1 MNNGNQSEPFKRLNF
16 FTGFFTTADDWNE
29 GEQYHL
35 DKRRL
40 HNRGLHT
47 PGIIPIVAGEPGSLA
62 VLPAEGLRIR
72 VEPGAVLDGTGN
84 LIYLHNAW
92 EQEIDKPVLPEDP
105 AGPPLAHTR
114 YVTIRFGEVFT
125 DPIVNAQDPDY
136 SGHARRTEL
145 PQVEVRDVEPDN
157 HEWME
162 LARITV
168 YSNTVEIAPE
178 DIDVSHVKHAGAV
191 DPNKDKQVQEIHSE
205 LERIEKDLVQVDEY
219 HELQRLLVLRRLHR
233 PGVIANEDEWL
244 KVDEVD
250 GATAPAVQV
259 LPGAALDA
267 AGHLLQVAQPV
278 QISIERPIDWPD
290 DTHRLVYITIE
301 HPGAGEDHKT
311 VAPLLR
317 ALYTEPSDLQVE
329 LGRIRLTRDATQIS
343 RPLDPHHPQVN
354 EIDLRHVQTAG
365 SVDLLKDRLFAAV
378 RERIERAH
386 EYHLQKVRRH
396 NRGVHTPGVLHGV
409 GDEFKVTAL
418 GGLTVRVEAGAAVD
432 GEGNEIYLAEAH
444 PLTIARSA
452 AARRVYI
459 AVRHRD
465 SFAHYLSDLEKPFMG
480 GFSTAVIVESES
492 APDNRTLLE
501 LAHIDLPADAETI
514 DQEEIDTRKKPWSGS
529 IGVAPEYL
537 PLELQ
542 KRIRLQMET
551 KRENFARL
559 ASRFPSPS
567 VDDVRAAALHI
578 QMSIATLRPDQALA
592 LFNAIAQVELDVK
605 QELARRYPPLVW
617 QAEFIGYSE
626 AVAAL
631 LEALRQRQSIEALL
645 NFQEQVA
652 IAALEVAEVVL
663 QPPIAHAGPDQG
675 VETSEP
681 MAKVML
687 DGSRSRAAQGH
698 QIMRYAWENITAGT
712 TLIETDQAQAEVT
725 LPLGVH
731 VLRLI
736 VEDNAYQRSEP
747 DVVVIR
753 VEPTA
758 ISITRIDPEQGW
770 RGATFDAVIWGKNL
784 QRATAVK
791 VYHEGKEDK
800 RIHVAIRAGGNAEQL
815 LVTFKISG
823 LAALGPR
830 VVEVVTPHGAATA
843 PFAIVPHE
851 QPVILGITPLW
862 ATPGLLPSM
871 PLRVEG
877 DHLEQAGKITFLRG
891 ETADPAL
898 QTIIRRADADYID
911 ADLSI
916 SVNAEFGARRL
927 TVTTPAGTTESPP
940 TVYLTVVPGF
950 LQVDIILLTIAT
962 ALIYLISGFPNT
974 VPVFIGVS
982 YLVLLAGLYAPTSW
996 LLPDLRP
1003 MMRWG
1008 LLIYALVIIVIW
1020 LVSLPAVTFTPPL
1033 VYVTKAIEV
1042 LLVLLLFAESRQP

>member
-62 VLPAEGLRIR
+62 VLPAEGLHIR
-72 VEPGAVLDGTGN
+72 VEPGAVLDGNGN

-105 AGPPLAHTR
+105 AGLPLAHTR
-114 YVTIRFGEVFT
+114 YVAIRFGEVFT

-290 DTHRLVYITIE
+290 DTHRLVYIIIE

-311 VAPLLR
+311 VAPLVR

-329 LGRIRLTRDATQIS
+329 LGRIRLTRDVTKIS

-365 SVDLLKDRLFAAV
+365 SVDLLKDRLFASV
-378 RERIERAH
+378 RERLERAH
-386 EYHLQKVRRH
+386 EYHLQKARRH

-409 GDEFKVTAL
+409 GAELNVVTV
-418 GGLTVRVEAGAAVD
+418 GGLTVRVEAGAAID

-452 AARRVYI
+452 GARRVYI

-465 SFAHYLSDLEKPFMG
+465 SFAHYLSDLEQPFID

-514 DQEEIDTRKKPWSGS
+514 EQSQLDTSNKPLSGS
-529 IGVAPEYL
+529 IGVAPVYL
-537 PLELQ
+537 PAVLQ
-542 KRIRLQMET
+542 KQIRLQMET
-551 KRENFARL
+551 RRENFARL
-559 ASRFPSPS
+559 AIRFPSPS

-578 QMSIATLRPDQALA
+578 QMSVATLRLDQALA
-592 LFNAIAQVELDVK
+592 LLAAIAQVELDVK
-605 QELARRYPPLVW
+605 QELAMLYPPLVW
-617 QAEFIGYSE
+617 QTEFIAYSD

-631 LEALRQRQSIEALL
+631 LEALRQGQSIETIL
-645 NFQEQVA
+645 NYDKQVA
-652 IAALEVAEVVL
+652 IAALELAEVVL
-663 QPPIAHAGPDQG
+663 RPPFAHAGPDQT
-675 VETSEP
+675 VETP
-681 MAKVML
+681 DPVVKLML
-687 DGSRSRAAQGH
+687 DASRSRAAEGH
-698 QIMRYAWENITAGT
+698 QIVRYSWENVTAGT
-712 TLIETDQAQAEVT
+712 ALIESEQPQVEIT

-736 VEDNAYQRSEP
+736 VEDNAHQRSEP
-747 DVVVIR
+747 DMVVIR
-753 VEPTA
+753 VEPTV
-758 ISITRIDPEQGW
+758 ISIARIDPEQGW
-770 RGATFDAVIWGKNL
+770 RGATIDAVIWGKNL

-791 VYHEGKEDK
+791 VYHEGKEDR
-800 RIHVAIRAGGNAEQL
+800 RIHVAMRAGGNAEQL
-815 LVTFKISG
+815 LVTFKISD
-823 LAALGPR
+823 LAALGSR
-830 VVEVVTPHGAATA
+830 VVEVVTAHGAATA

-877 DHLEQAGKITFLRG
+877 DHLEQASKITFLRG
-891 ETADPAL
+891 ETDDPAL
-898 QTIIRRADADYID
+898 QTIIRRADGDYID

-927 TVTTPAGTTESPP
+927 TVTTPAGTTASPP

-950 LQVDIILLTIAT
+950 LQVDIILLTLAL
-962 ALIYLISGFPNT
+962 ALIYLLSGFPNPQ
-974 VPVFIGVS
+974 PVLIAVG
-982 YLVLLAGLYAPTSW
+982 YMVLLAALYAPTSW
-996 LLPDLRP
+996 LFTGLRP
-1003 MMRWG
+1003 WMRWA
-1008 LLIYALVIIVIW
+1008 LLIYTVLMIVLWIATGERTT
-1020 LVSLPAVTFTPPL
+1020 LA
-1033 VYVTKAIEV
+1033 YATKAVEV
-1042 LLVLLLFAESRQP
+1042 LLVLLLFAESQQP